1 MYLKRLKIT
10 NQEGLVRNIEFHSG
24 LNLIVD
30 NTPEND
36 RTETGNSVGKTTV
49 LRLVDFCLGKDGK
62 VIYTDPADNGS
73 VHTEVKEFLQNTK
86 VEVELTM
93 TRNWTN
99 DDVVIRRDF
108 SSGRKAVRTIN
119 GVQYKAEDFESALS
133 EHILGFITTKPTF
146 RQIISHNIRYSEL
159 SLTNV
164 LKTLDPYTSDAQY
177 EALYLFMF
185 GCQIDETDRR
195 QELIEKIKTEQAF
208 KKRLEKSNNKSTY
221 RTLLGLVDAKIEA
234 LQIKKATLNVNPD
247 FEKSLGALND
257 VKFKLNAIGAELA
270 TLKLK
275 QDTVREAQKEIEE
288 QHSEI
293 DSQQLATIYQ
303 QAKALVPN
311 IQKTFEE
318 LLSYHNKMVESRSR
332 FIAMSLPMLAKKIEK
347 LEKEL
352 KSLLI
357 QEEELANIVTK
368 SDTYEDLE
376 ELISEMNQEY
386 QRKGEYENQIQQIEI
401 VETAISEAE
410 EAIKGIDEDLFSN
423 EFRDQ
428 VQNSINRFNILFTDV
443 SKQLYD
449 EEYVLKVDAVNYRNT
464 GRYIYKFSAF
474 NANLSSGK
482 KMGEISCFDIA
493 YTMFARDNGIPH
505 LSFLLNDKRELMSD
519 NQLVAIAQIVER
531 EDIQFVASILK
542 DKLPTELQD
551 SRYYI
556 AELSKHDKLFRIEG

>member
-10 NQEGLVRNIEFHSG
+10 NQEGLIRNIEFHSG

-36 RTETGNSVGKTTV
+36 YTETGNSVGKTTV
-49 LRLVDFCLGKDGK
+49 LRLVDFCMGKDGK
-62 VIYTDPADNGS
+62 VVYTDPADNGS

-86 VEVELTM
+86 VEIELTM
-93 TRNWTN
+93 TRNWTS

-108 SSGRKAVRTIN
+108 NGERKAIRAIN
-119 GVQYKAEDFESALS
+119 GVQYKAENFESALS
-133 EHILGFITTKPTF
+133 EHILGFTTTKPTF

-164 LKTLDPYTSDAQY
+164 LKTLNSYTSDAEY

-185 GCQIDETDRR
+185 GCQIDDTDKR

-208 KKRLEKSNNKSTY
+208 KKRLEKSNNKNTY

-234 LQIKKATLNVNPD
+234 LQKKKATLNVNPD
-247 FEKSLGALND
+247 FEKNLGALTD
-257 VKFKLNAIGAELA
+257 VKCKLNSIGAELA
-270 TLKLK
+270 TLRLK
-275 QDTVREAQKEIEE
+275 QETVCEAQKEIEE
-288 QHSEI
+288 QRSEI
-293 DSQQLATIYQ
+293 DSKQLATIYQ
-303 QAKALVPN
+303 QAKALIPN
-311 IQKTFEE
+311 MQKTFEE
-318 LLSYHNKMVESRSR
+318 LLSYHNKMVDSRSR
-332 FIAMSLPMLAKKIEK
+332 FVAISLPMLAKKIET
-347 LEKEL
+347 LEKQL
-352 KSLLI
+352 KGLLI

-386 QRKGEYENQIQQIEI
+386 QKKGEYENQIRQIENI
-401 VETAISEAE
+401 EIAISETE
-410 EAIKGIDEDLFSN
+410 EAIKSIDEDLFSN

-428 VQNSINRFNILFTDV
+428 VQDSINHFNILFTGV

-449 EEYVLKVDAVNYRNT
+449 EEYVLKVDPVNYRNT

-505 LSFLLNDKRELMSD
+505 LPFLLNDKRELMSD

-556 AELSKHDKLFRIEG
+556 AELSKYDKLFRIEE